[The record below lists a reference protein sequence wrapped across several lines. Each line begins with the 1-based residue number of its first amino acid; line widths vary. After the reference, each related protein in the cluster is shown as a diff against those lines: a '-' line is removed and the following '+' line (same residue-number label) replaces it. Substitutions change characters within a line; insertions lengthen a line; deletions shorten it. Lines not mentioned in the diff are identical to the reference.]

1 MKNINDLRADWLAYH
16 QIYDLGFEDKARAG
30 YKAFEEEVGDD
41 FEFLDALFEAEQN
54 GAPGLVVTNIWSS
67 GKATAKLYD
76 AFCRKYGITAYFVTA
91 TSTALMEYLTEAIKA
106 GWQVTGTVTIPRPF
120 GIGTTTIEEPA
131 LKLELNA

>member
-30 YKAFEEEVGDD
+30 YKAFEEEVGED
-41 FEFLDALFEAEQN
+41 FDFLDNLFESEQN
-54 GAPGLVVTNIWSS
+54 GAPGLVVTDIWGG
-67 GKATAKLYD
+67 GKVKAKLYD
-76 AFCRKYGITAYFVTA
+76 DFCRKYGITAYFVTA

-106 GWQVTGTVTIPRPF
+106 GWKVTEAVEVTRRYGTYAEQT
-120 GIGTTTIEEPA
+120 PA

>member
-30 YKAFEEEVGDD
+30 YKAFEEEVGED
-41 FEFLDALFEAEQN
+41 FDFLDALFESEQN
-54 GAPGLVVTNIWSS
+54 GAPGLVVTDLW
-67 GKATAKLYD
+67 GGGEVKAEQHD
-76 AFCRKYGITAYFVTA
+76 AFCRKYGITAFYVKA
-91 TSTALMEYLTEAIKA
+91 KSTALLEYLATALSK
-106 GWQVTGTVTIPRPF
+106 GWQVTSTVMIPRPF